1 MSALS
6 GVGTSSCVEDCD
18 VARPPSEMIFGV
30 TLDRFFAEHFTA
42 VRARATGALVDA
54 RATSVVIAR
63 GAVCG

>member
-1 MSALS
+1 
-6 GVGTSSCVEDCD
+6 
-18 VARPPSEMIFGV
+18 
-30 TLDRFFAEHFTA
+30 